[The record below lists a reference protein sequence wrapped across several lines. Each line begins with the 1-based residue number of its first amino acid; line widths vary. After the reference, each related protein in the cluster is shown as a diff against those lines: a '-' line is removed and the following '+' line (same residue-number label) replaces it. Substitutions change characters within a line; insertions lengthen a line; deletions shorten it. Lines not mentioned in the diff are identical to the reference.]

1 MLLSLSK
8 KKNMSDKIKVS
19 VFDEDFVKKHVVDKI
34 CNHCC
39 SMNDIESLLA
49 SDLKDKVLT
58 GTKSLILGTD
68 LFMNIEVS
76 DDFIDEMVCAIKIKC
91 IERTK
96 AIHLRE
102 IEARERKEKY
112 EAEVKAH
119 EEVRK
124 ELLSRLNDLGGF
136 TEEEC
141 HKIVDV
147 VDTFSLIQKP
157 WR

>member
-1 MLLSLSK
+1 
-8 KKNMSDKIKVS
+8 MSDKIKVS

-58 GTKSLILGTD
+58 VTNSLIVGNG
-68 LFMNIEVS
+68 LFMDIEVS

-119 EEVRK
+119 EEVRM
-124 ELLSRLNDLGGF
+124 ELLRRLNGLGGF

-141 HKIVDV
+141 GKIVDV
-147 VDTFSLIQKP
+147 VDTFSLIRFGLIQKS